1 MAGRGKTKFTPD
13 GLRAIGAILTEAREA
28 KGCSLAELERAVR
41 EFEARLHGVGSE
53 AGEDSAFGVS
63 ASTINRYE
71 NGFVKRPSLPTID
84 ILLKVLQPVNAHTG
98 KPYTLEEV
106 VALGLGQSMNSG

>member
-1 MAGRGKTKFTPD
+1 
-13 GLRAIGAILTEAREA
+13 
-28 KGCSLAELERAVR
+28 VR